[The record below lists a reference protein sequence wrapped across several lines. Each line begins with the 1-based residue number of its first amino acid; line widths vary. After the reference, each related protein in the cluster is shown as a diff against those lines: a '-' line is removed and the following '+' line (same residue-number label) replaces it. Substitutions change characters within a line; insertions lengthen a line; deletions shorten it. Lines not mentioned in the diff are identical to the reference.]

1 MCVFNASS
9 IIFLAVRISG
19 DSMEPTYCD
28 GDILLVEGLPYINIS
43 DIGVFVVNG
52 DGYVKEY
59 GGDRVKE
66 VRKMEKIATLLI
78 SSYLAWLIADI
89 KCKIHLKRIDRMNN
103 EFMDK
108 LRKVHDEFFYNINQ
122 KGKP

>member
-1 MCVFNASS
+1 MS
-9 IIFLAVRISG
+9 IKRNQVS
-19 DSMEPTYCD
+19 
-28 GDILLVEGLPYINIS
+28 
-43 DIGVFVVNG
+43 
-52 DGYVKEY
+52 
-59 GGDRVKE
+59 VKE
-66 VRKMEKIATLLI
+66 VGEMEIIATLLI
-78 SSYLAWLIADI
+78 SSCLAWLIADI